1 MSSRSVREFLS
12 LALMAAM
19 LFAVFYVN
27 TALIYK
33 VYMVVL
39 VFAIVILLGIADEAV
54 RQLEERNPNAQIKT

>member
-1 MSSRSVREFLS
+1 
-12 LALMAAM
+12 MAAM